1 MATGLLFEH
10 FAMNVADPAATAAW
24 YCRHLGMKVVRQ
36 GGGPTYMHFL
46 ADCSGRVVV
55 EIYRSSTEA
64 VPAYADQHPQILHL
78 AFATTE
84 VEADRQRLLAAGA
97 TPEGEITRTDAGDC
111 LAMLRDPWG
120 FALQLCQRARPMVEG

>member
-1 MATGLLFEH
+1 MAAGLLFEH

-36 GGGPTYMHFL
+36 GEGPTYMHFL
-46 ADCSGRVVV
+46 ADCSARVVV
-55 EIYRSSTEA
+55 EIYRSATEP
-64 VPAYADQHPQILHL
+64 VPAYAGQHPQILHL

-84 VEADRQRLLAAGA
+84 VEVDRQRLLAAGA
-97 TPEGEITRTDAGDC
+97 TAEGEITLTEAGDR

-120 FALQLCQRARPMVEG
+120 FALQLCQRTRPMV